1 MSENKEIMGNGND
14 LQWFYDM
21 LEEKSKNLAKKI
33 MNEEKLATEVIEE
46 DNCTTLKVSVPGVKS
61 EAIELTV
68 VSGLMNTYDVK
79 LKIFSNYDE
88 KLFFISPGDYE
99 MSVIGIFDEENITA
113 SLEKGVL
120 TVVFPNKNREIPINI
135 ESK

>member
-33 MNEEKLATEVIEE
+33 MNEEKLATEVIEG
-46 DNCTTLKVSVPGVKS
+46 DNCTTLKVSVPGVKG

-79 LKIFSNYDE
+79 LKIFQIMMRSYFSF
-88 KLFFISPGDYE
+88 LPGI
-99 MSVIGIFDEENITA
+99 M
-113 SLEKGVL
+113 
-120 TVVFPNKNREIPINI
+120 R
-135 ESK
+135 

>member
-1 MSENKEIMGNGND
+1 MDG
-14 LQWFYDM
+14 Q
-21 LEEKSKNLAKKI
+21 
-33 MNEEKLATEVIEE
+33 KLATEVIEE
-46 DNCTTLKVSVPGVKS
+46 NDSTILKVSIPGVKS

>member
-1 MSENKEIMGNGND
+1 MSENKKIVENGND

-33 MNEEKLATEVIEE
+33 MDGQKLATEVIEE
-46 DNCTTLKVSVPGVKS
+46 NDSTILKVSIPGVKG

-68 VSGLMNTYDVK
+68 ISGLMNTYDVK